1 MGEAGVTTECD
12 DYNYICW
19 ALFACTLHADRCRRR
34 DSVGNVRPHVPFET
48 EGLAGGAD
56 YEISANLKG
65 TWSSKVPTLSRRLQQ
80 SALSAA
86 AFSAQQK

>member
-1 MGEAGVTTECD
+1 
-12 DYNYICW
+12 
-19 ALFACTLHADRCRRR
+19 
-34 DSVGNVRPHVPFET
+34 VPFET

-80 SALSAA
+80 SAPSAA